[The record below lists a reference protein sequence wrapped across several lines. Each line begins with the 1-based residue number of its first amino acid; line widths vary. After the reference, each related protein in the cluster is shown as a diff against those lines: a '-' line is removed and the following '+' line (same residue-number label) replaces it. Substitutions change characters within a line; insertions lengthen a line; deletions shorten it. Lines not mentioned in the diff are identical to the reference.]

1 MDTCK
6 ARKCIRNPDFNHI
19 LKGWNSFKR
28 CNKKVYQNG
37 FCKTCY
43 SKDRRTSIGQPS
55 SKKPEN
61 GWPWKAFWERDGIYG
76 VPYHFPYHV
85 TDDDK
90 KWVEKI
96 YQLHPEIKPKEIQ
109 NINLII
115 EANQRQLKNKIQQW
129 LDKYSDKIDYKMGKE
144 LEEILSE

>member
-37 FCKTCY
+37 FCKTCF
-43 SKDRRTSIGQPS
+43 SKDERSYVGSQ
-55 SKKPEN
+55 KKPEK
-61 GWPWKAFWERDGIYG
+61 GWSWNSLWERDGIYG
-76 VPYHFPYHV
+76 VPYTFPYH
-85 TDDDK
+85 TTK
-90 KWVEKI
+90 SEQKWVEGI
-96 YQLHPEIKPKEIQ
+96 YKLNPEIKPREIDIIDCLLNKGKE
-109 NINLII
+109 
-115 EANQRQLKNKIQQW
+115 QLRIDIQQW
-129 LDKYSDKIDYKMGKE
+129 FDKYSDKIDYKMGKE